1 MFYMDFT
8 QMADLDFSDKTQMPV
23 YIRIMFENEELKS
36 LLMHLLPELMYKG
49 ILDAWNERRT
59 HVLYF

>member
-49 ILDAWNERRT
+49 ILDA
-59 HVLYF
+59 